1 MNPTLKILKG
11 KCFCGIHGI
20 SNPDEDEKK
29 KRTDP
34 VHQSGIGMIKS
45 LPVPNRLIFAH
56 ESL

>member
-20 SNPDEDEKK
+20 SNLDEDEKK

-34 VHQSGIGMIKS
+34 VHQSGSYRDDQIVAMQCQI
-45 LPVPNRLIFAH
+45 A
-56 ESL
+56 